1 LFFRSSFFRSSLVVV
16 TIHIMRITTSVF
28 SLLLLCTCALAQ
40 TDAKTNFS
48 QKCAV
53 CHGPDG
59 KAGVP
64 MAKKMGAL
72 DLTSP
77 PIQKLSDVEIRKTIT
92 EGKGKMPP
100 YGGILG
106 KDGVDAMVKYIR
118 SLGSASK

>member
-1 LFFRSSFFRSSLVVV
+1 
-16 TIHIMRITTSVF
+16 MRITV
-28 SLLLLCTCALAQ
+28 SLLCLVLLCTCAMAQ

-48 QKCAV
+48 QKCAI

-72 DLTSP
+72 DLTSA
-77 PIQKLSDVEIRKTIT
+77 PIQKLPDAELRKTIT

-106 KDGVDAMVKYIR
+106 KDGVDAMVKYVR
-118 SLGSASK
+118 SLGSAAK

>member
-1 LFFRSSFFRSSLVVV
+1 
-16 TIHIMRITTSVF
+16 MRITISLLC
-28 SLLLLCTCALAQ
+28 LLLLCTCAFAQ
-40 TDAKTNFS
+40 TGPKTNFS
-48 QKCAV
+48 QKCAI

-59 KAGVP
+59 KANIP

-77 PIQKLSDVEIRKTIT
+77 SIQKLSGSEIRKTIS

-118 SLGSASK
+118 SLGTAAK